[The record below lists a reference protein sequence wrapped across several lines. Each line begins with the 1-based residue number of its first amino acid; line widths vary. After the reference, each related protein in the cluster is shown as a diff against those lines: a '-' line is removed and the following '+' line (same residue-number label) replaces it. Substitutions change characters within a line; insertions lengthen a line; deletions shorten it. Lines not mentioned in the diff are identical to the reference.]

1 MEGELTDADWEIVHE
16 IRLRGFI
23 ENPDTD
29 RLIDAYFA
37 ELDPKKRYSLGR
49 ELHAYLRE
57 DAPWIFLY
65 QQMDLF
71 AARKNVT
78 WEAKPDYLM
87 RMRDVAVT
95 K

>member
-1 MEGELTDADWEIVHE
+1 M
-16 IRLRGFI
+16 
-23 ENPDTD
+23 
-29 RLIDAYFA
+29 
-37 ELDPKKRYSLGR
+37 KKRQEIGR

-71 AARKNVT
+71 GVRKNVT

-87 RMRDVAVT
+87 RMRDVSVT